1 MTEDTNGTAGSKDV
15 ASKEREMLVNARK
28 KGGLATLFTFVR
40 LSGPGWLQSAITIGG
55 GSLSNSLYLGV
66 LVGFGCLWVQPLAM
80 ILGVVM
86 LSAITYVTLSSEEP
100 PLRAINQHVSPI
112 LGWGWLIASMMANI
126 VWSLPQYALS
136 AGALQQNLFPSF
148 FGWENQAGIFGSIKG
163 GTAAAA
169 IIILAIAI
177 FNVMLYNRGGKGTKI
192 FETII
197 KCVIAAIVI
206 CFFGV
211 IIKLSFVKDS
221 GLNWG
226 QVAAGLIPNFHH
238 FTKPAAGVAAEIAN
252 VVPAFQ
258 SFWSDLVVGL
268 QRDVMIGAA
277 STAVGINMTFLLP
290 YSIIRKGW
298 DRDFR
303 GLAIFDLA
311 TGLVIPFTIATGCVV
326 MATASQFHVKPAAG
340 FLGETDAQGQIVQP
354 AKNLVGPY
362 KGLMDKRITAGMTAE
377 EKTAYSSLPEEE
389 KAVQREAMP
398 KADKR
403 MAAMLVKR
411 DSFNLG
417 DSLAPLLGKG
427 VSKYIFGLGVV
438 AMTLNAAT
446 MLMLIN
452 GLCLCEMLGKP
463 AKGVTQVIGSLIP
476 AVGVLGAFFWNDAK
490 MWLAV
495 PTSVFCAALLPIAY
509 IAFFLLMNQKK
520 FMGDDMPSGLSRMV
534 WNVLMTLS
542 VLLTGALSL
551 WALWDKGG
559 FIGKNWI
566 GVSETAGNFM
576 GLGIFVG
583 FGVLVAAVHFMRSAK
598 RA

>member
-1 MTEDTNGTAGSKDV
+1 MSTGESRTDRDRQAILDAK
-15 ASKEREMLVNARK
+15 A
-28 KGGLATLFTFVR
+28 KGKLATIGLYVR

-66 LVGFGCLWVQPLAM
+66 LVGFACMWIQPLAM

-86 LSAITYVTLSSEEP
+86 LSAITYVTLSSGQP
-100 PLRAINQHVSPI
+100 PLRAINEHVSPI
-112 LGWGWLIASMMANI
+112 LGWGWLIASMMANV

-136 AGALQQNLFPSF
+136 AGALQQNLFPTF
-148 FGWENQAGIFGSIKG
+148 FGWGEHAGRFGSIQG
-163 GTAAAA
+163 GTAVAAV
-169 IIILAIAI
+169 IILSIAI
-177 FNVMLYNRGGKGTKI
+177 FNVMLYNRGGRGTKI

-197 KCVIAAIVI
+197 KCIIAAIVL

-211 IIKLSFVKDS
+211 IVKLSFAENT

-226 QVAAGLIPNFHH
+226 EVFAGLVPSFHH
-238 FTKPAAGVAAEIAN
+238 FTKPATLIAAEIAK
-252 VVPAFQ
+252 VVPEFQ
-258 SFWSDLVVGL
+258 TFWSSLVVGL

-277 STAVGINMTFLLP
+277 ATAVGINMTFLLP

-298 DRDFR
+298 NRDFR
-303 GLAIFDLA
+303 QLAIFDLA

-326 MATASQFHVKPAAG
+326 MATASQFHAKPATG
-340 FLGETDAQGQIVQP
+340 FLGETDTNGQIVQP

-362 KGLMDKRITAGMTAE
+362 KGLMDKRIKAGMTDE
-377 EKTAYSSLPEEE
+377 ERAAYDGLSDEQ
-389 KAVQREAMP
+389 KAVQRAAMP
-398 KADKR
+398 VADKR

-417 DSLAPLLGKG
+417 DSLAPLLGRG
-427 VSKYIFGLGVV
+427 PSKYIFGLGVV

-463 AKGVTQVIGSLIP
+463 AKGKTQVIGSLIP
-476 AVGVLGAFFWNDAK
+476 AIGVLGAFFWNDAK

-495 PTSVFCAALLPIAY
+495 PTSVFCAALLPVAY

-520 FMGDDMPSGLSRMV
+520 FMGEDMPTGLSRVV

-542 VLLTGALSL
+542 VLLTAALSF
-551 WALWDKGG
+551 WCLWDKGG
-559 FIGKNWI
+559 LIGTKTGI
-566 GVSETAGNFM
+566 GEAAGSYM

-583 FGVLVAAVHFMRSAK
+583 FGLLVAIVHFVRKAK
-598 RA
+598 RHGA

>member
-1 MTEDTNGTAGSKDV
+1 MSEESKVKNGSADAAG
-15 ASKEREMLVNARK
+15 KERQMILDARK
-28 KGGLATLFTFVR
+28 KGGLATLGTFVR

-66 LVGFGCLWVQPLAM
+66 LVGFACMWVQPLAM

-86 LSAITYVTLSSEEP
+86 LSAISYVTLSSEEP
-100 PLRAINQHVSPI
+100 PLRAINTHVSPI
-112 LGWGWLIASMMANI
+112 LGWGWLIASMMANV

-136 AGALQQNLFPSF
+136 AGALQQNLFPQF
-148 FGWENQAGIFGSIKG
+148 FGWGSETGVFGSIEN

-169 IIILAIAI
+169 VVILAIAL
-177 FNVMLYNRGGKGTKI
+177 FNVTLYNRGGKGTKI
-192 FETII
+192 FETTI
-197 KCVIAAIVI
+197 KCIIAAIVI

-211 IIKLSFVKDS
+211 IIKLSLMKDS
-221 GLNWG
+221 NLHWG
-226 QVAAGLIPNFHH
+226 QVLAGLIPNVHH
-238 FTKPAAGVAAEIAN
+238 FTKPAAAIATEINKVAPE
-252 VVPAFQ
+252 FQ
-258 SFWSDLVVGL
+258 AFWSNLVVGL

-303 GLAIFDLA
+303 GLAVFDLA

-326 MATASQFHVKPAAG
+326 MATACQFHTIPAPG
-340 FLGETDAQGQIVQP
+340 LLGETDANGQIVQP
-354 AKNLVGPY
+354 AKNLVGPF
-362 KGLMDKRITAGMTAE
+362 KGLMDTRIMAGMTAE
-377 EKTAYSSLPEEE
+377 EKTAYGALPEEE
-389 KAVQREAMP
+389 KEMQRQAMP
-398 KADKR
+398 MADKR

-411 DSFNLG
+411 DSFNLS
-417 DSLAPLLGKG
+417 DSLAPLLGTG
-427 VSKYIFGLGVV
+427 LSKYIFGLGVV

-452 GLCLCEMLGKP
+452 GLCFCAMLGKP
-463 AKGVTQVIGSLIP
+463 AKGIPQVIGSLIP
-476 AVGVLGAFFWNDAK
+476 AIGVLGAFFWNDAK

-509 IAFFLLMNQKK
+509 IAFFLLMNQRK
-520 FMGDDMPSGLSRMV
+520 FLGDDMPKGIVRAI
-534 WNVLMTLS
+534 WNVLMALS
-542 VLLTGALSL
+542 VLLTAALSL

-559 FIGKNWI
+559 FIGKNWL
-566 GVSETAGNFM
+566 GVSETAGNYM

-583 FGVLVAAVHFMRSAK
+583 FGVLVAVVHFMRTGKKA
-598 RA
+598 